1 MGSLAMRQTLAALA
15 GGAAG
20 ALAGGL
26 AIRAGLKTDTVALGL
41 VLGGGVA
48 AITATG
54 LTRYAAGGV
63 AAAGAGQVALL
74 WLEKQPAKRQGII
87 DTHIDTDLLDRALGE
102 ARNELH
108 VVDDAADH
116 IDADYS
122 DIAA

>member
-1 MGSLAMRQTLAALA
+1 MASLA

-26 AIRAGLKTDTVALGL
+26 AIRGGMSTDTVALGL

-48 AITATG
+48 ALTATG
-54 LTRYAAGGV
+54 LVRFAAGGV
-63 AAAGAGQVALL
+63 AAAGAGQVALR
-74 WLEKQPAKRQGII
+74 WPEKQPAKRQGLGLA
-87 DTHIDTDLLDRALGE
+87 DKNLLDALGE

-108 VVDDAADH
+108 VVDDLVEDQ
-116 IDADYS
+116 ILD